1 MRRIE
6 SIGVPAETRKLL
18 RDRLQRF
25 LPSHGASFGRLN
37 TAVRP
42 PVFDAELVDF
52 YRNLVFLSG
61 DQVSRAREA
70 YELARDALLKSRE
83 QDSPN
88 VDDEAVEFELSPTV
102 AGTTRENPVS
112 FLSDATASAQGNTP
126 EAGSIDTNNGASGD
140 ETQDDSESP
149 PPGVT
154 SKIISNPLSL
164 TALSPPPA
172 FDELVTQGWIY
183 IAWDRVVVPGNIL
196 RTVLRSQE
204 AMAAPI
210 RAIIEA
216 RGLEGYAFSKD
227 FVPSESLR
235 EFANDVVAGRRAP
248 SEIASI
254 SQAWIAARIWD
265 TPPHAPGT
273 SREDLELHVK
283 HWVNCWRSLGAPSFS
298 LTQILESNEVD
309 FFVNTALDVLTRPSV
324 SPSWEELRVFAAAPM
339 RLMQP
344 HRVNEIDARLPTE
357 PTSTVARFRWME
369 GHAMRHAFGDFAVTE
384 SNSLMAVLTNELR
397 ESPFV
402 RGAWATRLLDLIVE
416 RPILLVQLGMVAT
429 STPVILADMLM
440 SGSTCPLACLL
451 IARWDYNGGGW
462 NRSYQIHANQTA
474 EVFAFE
480 DALAMLASH
489 IEAAQI
495 PAYELAALYY
505 EIYKLSLNPKQA
517 SRRREVLS
525 LLRSELSA
533 ADPTFKSEVLRT
545 LVTSAHTEMYPTEAF
560 CAALD
565 MATEGDVADLV
576 DPSDLVTLYLDV
588 VLPKAAQLHFGQL
601 DPSSSRLLCELALR
615 CETHV
620 RDRFLGAIDVQRW
633 LRENPPDTGERYI
646 FRDQL
651 IRRIRLHIHLL
662 ARAIAAWPSAIPREL
677 VSGLCAAIHAGAID
691 RSERN
696 RLDAFNV
703 TLTTGILG
711 SNQPSISLDLAA
723 ALRRV
728 EGNLLQSL
736 VAELCQ
742 VEEPVVLAEIVANTP
757 ASHNGLIVSRLRTLT
772 PETSSSVWGLP
783 AIQARVNAL
792 LATGLI
798 ETAEAFIAEERNA
811 VTLGKVQGRE
821 VARIRVDL
829 GLLVAR
835 SDWGGLSTYALPVD
849 LTPAERN
856 DASDALDFYRALAEL
871 KKERGDFAGAEATF
885 TRLSQRHPTV
895 IAYAIN
901 AFVSSVHRLLNDN
914 VFLVLAGNDLAEAKR
929 ILSDAERDVMPLI
942 QHSTRDL
949 KPFNVNRIMLKLGAG
964 QTREAL
970 ELSLQMRETGYDA
983 HVEGFAAVAM
993 ARLGSRREAITALTE
1008 VQRVFGRTEFLAAVR
1023 ENIDTHRPY
1032 STVPNLTVDGD
1043 PIPSLRHAFEAL
1055 ARLGHDEQAQ
1065 VLQERG
1071 RIDLY
1076 LLEQV
1081 RGACASLVAVA
1092 PMMENLE
1099 MLRLEDNISGVLKQ
1113 LLLSRLV
1120 VPQWAVQDQPRGGR
1134 ARSGGVGERDIVISK
1149 GTAELAVIE
1158 ALVVKSVDT
1167 TNLTLHFEKLF
1178 DYGSCRFFFH
1188 ITYSRGANRTRI
1200 VSFLKEACAKPPS
1213 GISYQD
1219 VEDLPDHDSSP
1230 IGFKAF
1236 YTVDSREIIMTFL
1249 VLDMGRPS
1257 RDDVAATQ

>member
-1 MRRIE
+1 MRQIE
-6 SIGVPAETRKLL
+6 SIGVPSETRKLL
-18 RDRLQRF
+18 RDRLERF
-25 LPSHGASFGRLN
+25 LPSHGVSSGRLN
-37 TAVRP
+37 AAVRP
-42 PVFDAELVDF
+42 PVFDALLVDF

-70 YELARDALLKSRE
+70 YESARDALLKSCGQGE
-83 QDSPN
+83 LDL
-88 VDDEAVEFELSPTV
+88 DDEALDVAPSPTV
-102 AGTTRENPVS
+102 EGATRENPASV
-112 FLSDATASAQGNTP
+112 LSNAEASMQGNIP
-126 EAGSIDTNNGASGD
+126 EAGTIDTNSGAPGD
-140 ETQDDSESP
+140 ETQNANEP

-154 SKIISNPLSL
+154 SKIISIPLSL
-164 TALSPPPA
+164 AALSPPPP

-183 IAWDRVVVPGNIL
+183 IAWDRIIVPENIL
-196 RTVLRSQE
+196 RTVLRSQD
-204 AMAAPI
+204 AIAAPI

-216 RGLEGYAFSKD
+216 RGLDDYAFSND
-227 FVPSESLR
+227 FVPSEPLR
-235 EFANDVVAGRRAP
+235 EFANDVVAGRRHP

-254 SQAWIAARIWD
+254 SPAWIAARIWD
-265 TPPHAPGT
+265 TPPHAPVT
-273 SREDLELHVK
+273 PLEDLEQHVK
-283 HWVNCWRSLGAPSFS
+283 HWVNCWRSLGAPSFA
-298 LTQILESNEVD
+298 LTQTLEPNEVD
-309 FFVNTALDVLTRPSV
+309 AFINAALDVLTRPSV

-344 HRVNEIDARLPTE
+344 HRANQIDAGLPLA
-357 PTSTVARFRWME
+357 PTSTIARFRSME
-369 GHAMRHAFGDFAVTE
+369 GHSMQHAFVDFAFSE

-402 RGAWATRLLDLIVE
+402 REAWVTRLLDLIVD

-440 SGSTCPLACLL
+440 SASTCPLACLL
-451 IARWDYNGGGW
+451 IARWDYNAGGW
-462 NRSYQIHANQTA
+462 NRSYQTHANQTTA
-474 EVFAFE
+474 VFAFE
-480 DALAMLASH
+480 DSLAVLTSH
-489 IEAAQI
+489 IEAARI
-495 PAYELAALYY
+495 PAHEFAALYL
-505 EIYKLSLNPKQA
+505 EIYKLSLHTNQA
-517 SRRREVLS
+517 FRRREILS
-525 LLRSELSA
+525 LLRSELGGTRA
-533 ADPTFKSEVLRT
+533 TFRTEVLRALIVHT
-545 LVTSAHTEMYPTEAF
+545 RTEMHPTDAF

-565 MATEGDVADLV
+565 MATEGDVSDLV
-576 DPSDLVTLYLDV
+576 EPSEMVTLYLDEV
-588 VLPKAAQLHFGQL
+588 MPKAGKLQVGQL
-601 DPSSSRLLCELALR
+601 DLSSSRLLCELALR
-615 CETHV
+615 CEARV
-620 RDRFLGAIDVQRW
+620 REKFLAAIDVQMW
-633 LRENPPDTGERYI
+633 LKESPSDTGQQYI

-662 ARAIAAWPSAIPREL
+662 ARSIAAWPSAVPREL

-691 RSERN
+691 HSDRN

-703 TLTTGILG
+703 TLTTSIFG

-723 ALRRV
+723 ALRRL
-728 EGNLLQSL
+728 EGDLLQTL

-742 VEEPVVLAEIVANTP
+742 IEEPVVLAEIVANTP
-757 ASHNGLIVSRLRTLT
+757 ATHNGLIASRLRTLT
-772 PETSSSVWGLP
+772 PETSSSVWSLP

-792 LATGLI
+792 LATGLV
-798 ETAEAFIAEERNA
+798 ETAEAFIAEERKA
-811 VTLGKVQGRE
+811 VTWGKVHGRE
-821 VARIRVDL
+821 VVRMRVDL

-835 SDWGGLSTYALPVD
+835 SDWDGLSTYVVSAD

-856 DASDALDFYRALAEL
+856 DANDALDFYHALAEL
-871 KKERGDFAGAEATF
+871 KKERGDFASAEATF

-895 IAYAIN
+895 IAYPIN
-901 AFVSSVHRLLNDN
+901 AFVSQVHRLLNDN
-914 VFLVLAGNDLAEAKR
+914 VFRVLAGNDLAEAKR
-929 ILSDAERDVMPLI
+929 ILSDAERDIMPLI

-949 KPFNVNRIMLKLGAG
+949 KPFNVNRIMLKLAAA

-970 ELSLQMRETGYDA
+970 ELSLQMRETGYDE

-993 ARLGSRREAITALTE
+993 ARLGSGHEAITALTE
-1008 VQRVFGRTEFLAAVR
+1008 VQRVFGRTEFLAAIR
-1023 ENIDTHRPY
+1023 ANIDAHRPY
-1032 STVPNLTVDGD
+1032 STVPNLAVDDD
-1043 PIPSLRHAFEAL
+1043 PIPGLRHAFEAL

-1120 VPQWAVQDQPRGGR
+1120 VPQWAVQDQPRGGK
-1134 ARSGGVGERDIVISK
+1134 APSGGVGERDIVISK

-1158 ALVVKSVDT
+1158 ALVVRSVDT

-1178 DYGSCRFFFH
+1178 AYGSCRFFFH
-1188 ITYSRGANRTRI
+1188 VTYSRGASCTRI
-1200 VSFLKEACAKPPS
+1200 MSFLKEACTKPPS

-1230 IGFKAF
+1230 IGFNAF
-1236 YTVDSREIIMTFL
+1236 YRVDSRQIIMTFL

-1257 RDDVAATQ
+1257 RDNVAGSQ